1 MMNGLPLLMGR
12 IYADVSS
19 LSKADF
25 DELNEMIG
33 LVLSGWRGMIT
44 DVSAFMI

>member
-1 MMNGLPLLMGR
+1 MGR

-33 LVLSGWRGMIT
+33 LILSGWRGMIT